1 MSSPHTSTAIVVTD
15 EGHEWTVSLTG
26 VAAIDEVSRARIDG
40 AIRDL
45 VAVIMDGRG
54 HDVEVTVPDH
64 PALARM

>member
-1 MSSPHTSTAIVVTD
+1 MSGSHTSTATVVTD
-15 EGHEWTVSLTG
+15 DGYQWSVEVE